1 MSVTECRQRAEEIER
16 AMEMIHDK
24 KKTQAM
30 ANEVKRIRDYE
41 RRLLADARQT
51 DGRDRKDGFFKAG

>member
-30 ANEVKRIRDYE
+30 ANEVKRLRDYE

-51 DGRDRKDGFFKAG
+51 D